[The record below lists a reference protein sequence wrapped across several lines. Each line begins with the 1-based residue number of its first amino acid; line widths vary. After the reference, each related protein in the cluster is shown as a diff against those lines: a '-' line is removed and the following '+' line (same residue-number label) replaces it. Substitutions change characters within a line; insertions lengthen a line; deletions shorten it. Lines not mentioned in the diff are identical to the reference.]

1 VADWGIKKWDNLSDR
16 WPVDEEGKT
25 VPPVFFEH
33 VGGSQLDVD
42 MAINLLDAYG
52 IPTVLQYPNDGEF
65 GKVMLGFPGG
75 GVDVFVPETMLE
87 DARNIVS
94 GDIIADE
101 EEEQ

>member
-1 VADWGIKKWDNLSDR
+1 MSEWGIEKWDNISER
-16 WPVDEEGKT
+16 WPKDGEGKI

-33 VGGSQLDVD
+33 VAGSQLDVD

-65 GKVMLGFPGG
+65 GKVMLGFPAG
-75 GVDVFVPETMLE
+75 GVDVFVPATMLE

-94 GDIIADE
+94 GEIVFDGE
-101 EEEQ
+101 E